1 MSEDQFI
8 GIYFALLIIMI
19 TLEVGMISVCNHLRD
34 IKELLGKKQNDFKQ
48 PPKGE

>member
-1 MSEDQFI
+1 MSDAQFV

-19 TLEVGMISVCNHLRD
+19 TLEVGMLSVCQHLRD
-34 IKELLGKKQNDFKQ
+34 IKELLGKKRNDFKQ